1 MHPPNLGLPPPNL
14 DLPISRWP
22 SLILCSFN
30 CCIWGDILS
39 FCCLCVCSVHPKTTV
54 VVSVHLNVRY
64 VESVLHHPIFL
75 HRVHHFYSPP
85 SRNTCSTKLKAETTL
100 SVSFFFGLFHYHPG
114 KVQVCSFLPLSFLPS
129 PFYLSIL
136 SLSSLSRSC
145 KLQIRNIPPH
155 MQWEVSANGL
165 LTASRV
171 AHYQDSQPGSCSG
184 VWSHLPLP
192 SFGFF
197 LLLWGA

>member
-1 MHPPNLGLPPPNL
+1 MHPPTWVCPPNL

-39 FCCLCVCSVHPKTTV
+39 FCCLRVCSVHPKTTV

-85 SRNTCSTKLKAETTL
+85 SQNTCSTKLKAETTL
-100 SVSFFFGLFHYHPG
+100 SVSFFFLVYSIIIPVKSKFVPFCRFTSFPHPFIHPFFP
-114 KVQVCSFLPLSFLPS
+114 SLLSPGAVS
-129 PFYLSIL
+129 CRSGT
-136 SLSSLSRSC
+136 SR
-145 KLQIRNIPPH
+145 
-155 MQWEVSANGL
+155 
-165 LTASRV
+165 LT
-171 AHYQDSQPGSCSG
+171 CSG
-184 VWSHLPLP
+184 R
-192 SFGFF
+192 
-197 LLLWGA
+197 